1 MTFQELAEEA
11 LGCPLISPALNEN
24 IHCVAVLVHG
34 APELVAL
41 PLNGAQDLVQI
52 PGIT

>member
-11 LGCPLISPALNEN
+11 LGCPLISPALNES

-34 APELVAL
+34 APELVAAS
-41 PLNGAQDLVQI
+41 LNGDEDLVQK